1 MSSSGADA
9 VHCNFPGRIAN
20 HAPTS
25 PSHRMAKAATAP
37 KAPKAKAAK
46 TKAAAKA
53 AKPAKAVPATS
64 AAGAANTAKAVSA
77 ALPSTS
83 AAGAA
88 ADVVITSSKVCQAF
102 AKRADAIAAAVK
114 AAKHTVVVDAQPA
127 LGRNPDRGSFIVV
140 VRGKTLVDLK
150 AMPRPFTAMKALD
163 IDAVSKSVL
172 AALL

>member
-1 MSSSGADA
+1 M
-9 VHCNFPGRIAN
+9 P
-20 HAPTS
+20 
-25 PSHRMAKAATAP
+25 KAAAVP

-46 TKAAAKA
+46 TKAKA

-64 AAGAANTAKAVSA
+64 AKAVPA

-83 AAGAA
+83 AAGSA

-127 LGRNPDRGSFIVV
+127 LGRNPDRGSFILV

-172 AALL
+172 AALA